1 MPEKPF
7 DALNRALGSLVLVGV
22 KGGKEFRGKLAG
34 FDVHVNIVLDEAE
47 ELLNGEVKRRYGK
60 LVIRGDNVVYISP
73 GV

>member
-7 DALNRALGSLVLVGV
+7 DALSRALGSLVLVGV

-60 LVIRGDNVVYISP
+60 LIIRGDNVVYVSP

>member
-7 DALNRALGSLVLVGV
+7 DALGRALGSIVLVGV

-60 LVIRGDNVVYISP
+60 LIIRGDNVVYVSP